1 MRAGKVFYFTVP
13 VFAGLVAGLVAG
25 LTLPRDARRCCPAL
39 RRLRS
44 HLAGSA
50 CYILID
56 PETLRVE
63 GFRREPVDRW
73 MLVDMSQDELMD
85 CASVGCGVPLAQVFE
100 GVIPAE

>member
-1 MRAGKVFYFTVP
+1 M
-13 VFAGLVAGLVAG
+13 
-25 LTLPRDARRCCPAL
+25 

-50 CYILID
+50 GYILID

-63 GFRREPVDRW
+63 GFRRERVDRW
-73 MLVDMSQDELMD
+73 MRVDMSQDGLMD
-85 CASVGCGVPLAQVFE
+85 CAGVGCGVPLAQVFE